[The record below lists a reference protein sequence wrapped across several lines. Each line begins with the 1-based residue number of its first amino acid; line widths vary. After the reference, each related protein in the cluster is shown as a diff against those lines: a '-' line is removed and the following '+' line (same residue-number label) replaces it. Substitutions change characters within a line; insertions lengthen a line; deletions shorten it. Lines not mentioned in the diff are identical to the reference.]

1 MDFFDKVVST
11 ITSTG
16 KDLGEKAKETA
27 DYAKLQM
34 EIKSKKD
41 FIERQYAEIGKKLYE
56 EQKDLEDSEYEE
68 IFLIKHTFEEIE
80 EIQQE
85 IAALKGYANC
95 PTCGNPV
102 KPEDK
107 FCPNC
112 GNAVVKESEEDD
124 DAVIDADFVEENIE
138 E

>member
-1 MDFFDKVVST
+1 MEFFDKVVST

-56 EQKDLEDSEYEE
+56 DQKDLDDSEYEE

-85 IAALKGYANC
+85 IAVLKGYASCPNC
-95 PTCGNPV
+95 GGNV

-112 GNAVVKESEEDD
+112 GSAVEAAKSEED